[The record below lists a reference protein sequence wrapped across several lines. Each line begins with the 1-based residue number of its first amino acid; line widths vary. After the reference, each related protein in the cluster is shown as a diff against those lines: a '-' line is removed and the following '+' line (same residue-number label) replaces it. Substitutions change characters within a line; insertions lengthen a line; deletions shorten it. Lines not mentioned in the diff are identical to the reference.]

1 MPPVAPP
8 ASSPAHGN
16 GHDDDYVPRVQHGF
30 EPPAEAVD
38 AVHLHVASDMA
49 TQDILHRLYN
59 MCQQHSGATEVWLHL
74 DNGTEMVQM
83 RVSASF
89 WVNADA
95 QFVQD
100 VAELLGADN
109 VMAPVLG

>member
-1 MPPVAPP
+1 MPP
-8 ASSPAHGN
+8 ASAPAYG
-16 GHDDDYVPRVQHGF
+16 GGDEDYVPRIHHGF

-38 AVHLHVASDMA
+38 AVHLHVSSELA

-59 MCQQHSGATEVWLHL
+59 MCQQHAGATEVWLHL
-74 DNGTEMVQM
+74 DNGTEMVQL

-89 WVNADA
+89 WVNADS
-95 QFVQD
+95 QFIED

-109 VMAPVLG
+109 VMAPLPG